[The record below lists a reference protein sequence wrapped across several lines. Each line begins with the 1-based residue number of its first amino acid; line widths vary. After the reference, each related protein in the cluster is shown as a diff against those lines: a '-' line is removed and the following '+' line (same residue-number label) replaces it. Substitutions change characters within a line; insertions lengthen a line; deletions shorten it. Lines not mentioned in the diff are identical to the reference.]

1 MTIGQGKSMA
11 WRAPAL
17 LVLCWLL
24 PVLPA
29 AAEEKPA
36 AAPPSVESCAD
47 LAALLVRQEEHTSR
61 ELKQLKRD
69 LAALSQKV
77 EEPGASEIFGGIGY
91 ILGIFGVAAY
101 VASRRRDGGRGN

>member
-1 MTIGQGKSMA
+1 MTIGQGKGMA
-11 WRAPAL
+11 WRVAAL

-24 PVLPA
+24 PARPT

-91 ILGIFGVAAY
+91 ILGILGVAAY
-101 VASRRRDGGRGN
+101 VASRRRDGGGGN

>member
-1 MTIGQGKSMA
+1 MTIGQGKGMA
-11 WRAPAL
+11 WRVAAL

-24 PVLPA
+24 PARPT

-36 AAPPSVESCAD
+36 AAPPSVASCAD

-61 ELKQLKRD
+61 ELRQLKRD

-77 EEPGASEIFGGIGY
+77 EEPGISEIFGGIGY
-91 ILGIFGVAAY
+91 ILGIFWVAAY

>member
-1 MTIGQGKSMA
+1 MITGKCSRMA
-11 WRAPAL
+11 WRVAML
-17 LVLCWLL
+17 LTLCWLL
-24 PVLPA
+24 PAMPA

-36 AAPPSVESCAD
+36 AAQPPVESCAD
-47 LAALLVRQEEHTSR
+47 LAALLIRQEEHTSR

-69 LAALSQKV
+69 LAALSQKM
-77 EEPGASEIFGGIGY
+77 EEPGMSEIFGGIGY

>member
-1 MTIGQGKSMA
+1 MITGKCTRMSWQA
-11 WRAPAL
+11 ALL

-24 PVLPA
+24 PALPA
-29 AAEEKPA
+29 AAQEKPA
-36 AAPPSVESCAD
+36 AAQPPVESCAD

-69 LAALSQKV
+69 LAALSQQI
-77 EEPGASEIFGGIGY
+77 EEPGMSEILGGIGY

-101 VASRRRDGGRGN
+101 VASRRRDGDRGK

>member
-1 MTIGQGKSMA
+1 MVEGNGKGMA
-11 WRAPAL
+11 WQVAL
-17 LVLCWLL
+17 LLTLCWLL
-24 PVLPA
+24 PALPA

-36 AAPPSVESCAD
+36 AAQPSVENCAD

-69 LAALSQKV
+69 LAALSQKL
-77 EEPGASEIFGGIGY
+77 EEPGTSEIFGGIGY
-91 ILGIFGVAAY
+91 IFGIFGVAAY